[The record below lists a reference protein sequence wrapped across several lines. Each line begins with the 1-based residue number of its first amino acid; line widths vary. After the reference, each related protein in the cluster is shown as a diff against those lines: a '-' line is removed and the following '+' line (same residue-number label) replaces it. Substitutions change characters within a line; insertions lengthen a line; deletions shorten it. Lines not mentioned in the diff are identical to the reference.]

1 MPQEIVINTL
11 DDIRPALDQV
21 LAAGDE
27 AISLEVNPEITITI
41 ILDGKTWD
49 GLIDVRVAKFV
60 TELQG
65 AHDRLHKELDIP
77 GVDKPLVK
85 VRIKDGSTELD
96 ARLYDLFAETLRN
109 MTSNQQ
115 FIIVIGMMLMFGA
128 GWSLRR
134 VLAHIKDKH
143 AADLAREESR
153 EKTELIHALNQTVQH
168 ALEKIDGEKPLRR
181 LVLGMEEGD
190 KVKLPGAPVLT
201 KDEARA
207 LYRRKP
213 RVTPMDV
220 MIDDNYRVEK
230 VGMDIPYELTLSK
243 GAVNFKAEF
252 ANGLAAENTAAFLE
266 RVKNAMEALAP
277 LRVPLRIDARLNDKG
292 VMQAVIVGIGQSP
305 REHSQDLAE
314 FFEV

>member
-27 AISLEVNPEITITI
+27 ALSLEINPEITITI

-60 TELQG
+60 TELQ
-65 AHDRLHKELDIP
+65 ATHDRMRKELDIDAR
-77 GVDKPLVK
+77 DKPLVK

-109 MTSNQQ
+109 MTSTQQ
-115 FIIVIGMMLMFGA
+115 FIVVIGLMLMFGV
-128 GWSLRR
+128 GWSLNRF
-134 VLAHIKDKH
+134 LTYLKDKH
-143 AADLAREESR
+143 AADLARADGA
-153 EKTELIHALNQTVQH
+153 EKAELVHALNQTVQH

-190 KVKLPGAPVLT
+190 KVQLPGTRPLT
-201 KDEARA
+201 KDEARS
-207 LYRRKP
+207 LYPRKP

-220 MIDDNYRVEK
+220 LIDDNYRVEK

-243 GAVNFKAEF
+243 GTLSFKAEF
-252 ANGLAAENTAAFLE
+252 AHGLSAENTAVFLE
-266 RVKNAMEALAP
+266 RVKNAMETLSP
-277 LRVPLRIDARLNDKG
+277 LRVALRIDARLNERG
-292 VMQAVIVGIGQSP
+292 VMHAVIVGIGQPP
-305 REHSQDLAE
+305 REHSNDLDE
-314 FFEV
+314 FFEL